1 MEQDDAGSGGAVVDG
16 EGQVGVGSCG
26 GADGHVAQAQ
36 AQSQYK
42 HRACLAT
49 LALEV
54 YGLDEAL
61 IYQVVL
67 LASSLCVSL
76 FVSQY
81 HLHSH
86 KNFFCTKMIGWVE
99 KKCFLC

>member
-16 EGQVGVGSCG
+16 EGQVGVGSSG
-26 GADGHVAQAQ
+26 GADAHVAQAQ
-36 AQSQYK
+36 YK
-42 HRACLAT
+42 HPACLAT

-67 LASSLCVSL
+67 LALSLCVSL
-76 FVSQY
+76 CVSQN

-86 KNFFCTKMIGWVE
+86 KIFFCIKMIG
-99 KKCFLC
+99 